1 MRRPTATSPRSAT
14 ALPRRL
20 SAGHPSTPR
29 RVERARSS
37 SATSSRGT
45 ATAPTR
51 CCSGC
56 GSSGRRCCPSR
67 SASPGM
73 PSRAALVGSAQ
84 RSCSP
89 SRGSHR
95 SAAGALVSVG
105 RLPRRGHARRSS
117 SVPAGA
123 WSRSWWWSMV
133 VGVAPHRLVPPTDWE
148 GAWSS
153 STTLH
158 AQHQPSSP
166 ARRYPR
172 IRRPWPRRAPAP
184 PRGRGFGS

>member
-1 MRRPTATSPRSAT
+1 MRRPRATSLSSAT
-14 ALPRRL
+14 ASPRRR
-20 SAGHPSTPR
+20 SAGHPSKR
-29 RVERARSS
+29 RLVERARSS
-37 SATSSRGT
+37 SATSNRGT
-45 ATAPTR
+45 ATTPRR

-67 SASPGM
+67 SASPGR

-89 SRGSHR
+89 SRGSLR
-95 SAAGALVSVG
+95 SAAGALVSAG
-105 RLPRRGHARRSS
+105 RLPRRGHARRSAA
-117 SVPAGA
+117 AGA
-123 WSRSWWWSMV
+123 WWWSVV

-158 AQHQPSSP
+158 AQHQPWSP
-166 ARRYPR
+166 GRGCFR